1 VGQIS
6 DIQEGPAQS
15 RLVVRTDAGREVLV
29 PLVEEFIVGEDEGN
43 CRLLVQLPAGLLDL

>member
-1 VGQIS
+1 MGEIA

-15 RLVVRTDAGREVLV
+15 RLVVRADGGREVLV

-43 CRLLVQLPAGLLDL
+43 GRLLVQLPGGLLDL